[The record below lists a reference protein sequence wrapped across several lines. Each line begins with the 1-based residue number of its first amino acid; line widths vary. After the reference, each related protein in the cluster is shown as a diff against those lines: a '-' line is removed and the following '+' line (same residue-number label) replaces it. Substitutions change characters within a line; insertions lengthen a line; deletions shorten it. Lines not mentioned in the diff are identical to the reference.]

1 MTNEMIR
8 NLNFQTVKQLRNI
21 AKDFNIT
28 GRWDMTKV
36 ELITAIS
43 KAYSEESNAKIEEEV
58 GNNSTNSIV
67 ENVEKSIK
75 TFANNKKQ
83 IDLKEVK
90 KEGTYEV
97 KEANVKPITNVD
109 LSHKMDYIS
118 RIDRGTLIAFQVGT
132 KVYTAMVTNK
142 SVSRGLIK
150 AETKLGVEFI
160 IPFKDILW
168 VKTGKR
174 WPKGIYLLLKG
185 GKTNETR

>member
-1 MTNEMIR
+1 MTNEMIS
-8 NLNFQTVKQLRNI
+8 NLIFQTVKQLRGI
-21 AKDFNIT
+21 AKDYNIT
-28 GRWDMTKV
+28 GRWDMTKD
-36 ELITAIS
+36 ELIAAIS
-43 KAYSEESNAKIEEEV
+43 KAHSEESNAKIEEEV

-67 ENVEKSIK
+67 ENAEKSIK
-75 TFANNKKQ
+75 TFANNKKP

-90 KEGTYEV
+90 KEGTYEA
-97 KEANVKPITNVD
+97 KETNVKPITNVE

>member
-67 ENVEKSIK
+67 ENAEKSIK
-75 TFANNKKQ
+75 TFANNKKP